1 MMFFFRKL
9 DKRLVLTIP
18 TSAGF
23 QLSTASTGMIDQ
35 CTYMVCELFVR
46 RTVEQFRCHRFCFC
60 QADVMIVAF
69 PFIVGQ
75 HRLDINEVH
84 AGSTIASAQARPI
97 STREK
102 GGIYVGI
109 PYFVALAP

>member
-1 MMFFFRKL
+1 MSQIL
-9 DKRLVLTIP
+9 LLP
-18 TSAGF
+18 S
-23 QLSTASTGMIDQ
+23 
-35 CTYMVCELFVR
+35 
-46 RTVEQFRCHRFCFC
+46 RCDDCRISIHF
-60 QADVMIVAF
+60 
-69 PFIVGQ
+69 GQ

-109 PYFVALAP
+109 PYFVALALEFVLRIISGLVCDSLRLSFIYLTSN